1 MPSLRDIK
9 RRITSVQS
17 TQKITRAMKMVAAAK
32 LRRAQ
37 DAIVRARPYA
47 YHLRDLVNNLAKR
60 AEEDVHPLLRQG
72 PGKKIGLVVVTS
84 DRGLCGGYNSNLV
97 NETMAVLHSQFGE
110 NDVDL
115 TVIGRKGIEALTRR
129 ACTIRKTY
137 RNVLEGNVLRS
148 AGEIINDIA
157 DEYAQGVTHGVYCL
171 YNEFKSAISQRVTL
185 ERLLPFEAMDDPGA
199 LVVDYL
205 YEPSAESILDE
216 LLRHHLQ
223 MQMHRILFEAAAS
236 EYGARMTA
244 MDAAT
249 NNAGDM
255 IERLTLHYNRA
266 RQSTIT
272 TEMIDIVG
280 GAEAL

>member
-1 MPSLRDIK
+1 MASLRDIK

-37 DAIVRARPYA
+37 EAIVQARPYA
-47 YHLRDLVNNLAKR
+47 YHLRDLVNNLTKR
-60 AEEDVHPLLRQG
+60 AEPDTHPLLRQG
-72 PGKKIGLVVVTS
+72 AGKKIGLVVVTS

-97 NETMAVLHSQFGE
+97 NETMAVLRGQFRE
-110 NDVDL
+110 NDVEL
-115 TVIGRKGIEALTRR
+115 TVIGRKGIEALKRR
-129 ACTIRKTY
+129 PCTIGKTY
-137 RNVLEGNVLRS
+137 TNVLEENPLRAAGAIIGEI
-148 AGEIINDIA
+148 AGE
-157 DEYAQGVTHGVYCL
+157 YARGGTHGVYCL
-171 YNEFKSAISQRVTL
+171 YHEFKSAISQHVTL
-185 ERLLPFEAMDDPGA
+185 ERLLPFEAVDDPGA

-205 YEPSAESILDE
+205 YEPSVESILE
-216 LLRHHLQ
+216 YLLKHHLK

-244 MDAAT
+244 MEAAT

-255 IERLTLHYNRA
+255 IDRLTLHYNRA
-266 RQSTIT
+266 RQTTIT

>member
-1 MPSLRDIK
+1 MASLRDIK

-32 LRRAQ
+32 LRRSQ

-47 YHLRDLVNNLAKR
+47 YHLRDLVNNLTKR
-60 AEEDVHPLLRQG
+60 AEEDIHPLLRQG
-72 PGKKIGLVVVTS
+72 AGKKIGLVVVTS

-97 NETMAVLHSQFGE
+97 NETMSALHSQFRE
-110 NDVDL
+110 NDVEL

-129 ACTIRKTY
+129 DCTIRKTY
-137 RNVLEGNVLRS
+137 RNLFEGNVLRS
-148 AGEIINDIA
+148 AGEIIGEIA
-157 DEYAQGVTHGVYCL
+157 DEYEQGATHAVYCL

-205 YEPSAESILDE
+205 YEPSAESILDR

-223 MQMHRILFEAAAS
+223 MQMHRMLFEAAAS
-236 EYGARMTA
+236 EHGARMTA

-266 RQSTIT
+266 RQATIT